1 MTNEYLTF
9 KNMTIVQAVLLLLY
23 GIAFILMPQDTLSFY
38 DVSISDDGD
47 FITKL
52 WGAAFISIAII
63 VWAIRDMEFS
73 DIRKNISIGLLVGSG
88 LGTILSLMNRFNDN
102 TNANALE
109 WLNVLLY
116 GVFTV
121 GYAYFTFIETGE
133 TKSSASE

>member
-9 KNMTIVQAVLLLLY
+9 KNLTMINAILLLLY
-23 GIAFILMPQDTLSFY
+23 GIGFILIPENTLDFY
-38 DVSISDDGD
+38 DVSLSDDGD

-52 WGAAFISIAII
+52 WGATYVSLAII

-73 DIRKNISIGLLVGSG
+73 DIRKNISIGIIVGSG
-88 LGTILSLMNRFNDN
+88 IGAILSLLNRFDDN

-109 WLNVLLY
+109 WLNVFFY
-116 GVFTV
+116 GIFAV

-133 TKSSASE
+133 KKSETSE